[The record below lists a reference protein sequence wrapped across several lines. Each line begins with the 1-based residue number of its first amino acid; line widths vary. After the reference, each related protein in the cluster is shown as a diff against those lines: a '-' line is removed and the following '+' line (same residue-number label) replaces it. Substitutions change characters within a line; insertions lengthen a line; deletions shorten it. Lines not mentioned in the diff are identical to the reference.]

1 MFEPSIRVV
10 SLIPLTMRSLSVR
23 TAFAYGLALLALSS
37 CRGATQPV
45 VVIPGATHPA
55 GNLSTKIIG
64 LTGRPF
70 AVRVSSAG
78 VVYATQQDAN
88 SVASFNIADATTGPS
103 VAVGADPGDVVFT
116 RNGAKAFVSA
126 FYGGSIHVIDVA
138 SGRQTASIPVSSNT
152 YRLVLSSD
160 ESTLFV
166 SSTDGRVYT
175 VSTSGERVTGSVQL
189 GSAIQGLALSPSGAS
204 LVASSTNGSVWL
216 LDATTLKILASSVP
230 GGHLQ
235 DVAFSKDASEIY
247 VAAEDGWVDVLDGS
261 SLQRISRI
269 TLDGMAPFGLA
280 VTPDDAQLYVT
291 SPLSGQLAIIDR
303 GTRALKQTIRVSGA
317 PRRVAFNSTGSIAVI
332 ANEANWVDLVR

>member
-1 MFEPSIRVV
+1 
-10 SLIPLTMRSLSVR
+10 MRSVSVGR
-23 TAFAYGLALLALSS
+23 ALAYGLALFALNNCSS
-37 CRGATQPV
+37 ATQP
-45 VVIPGATHPA
+45 IIGNSGATHPA
-55 GNLSTKIIG
+55 GNLSTRING
-64 LTGRPF
+64 LSGRPF

-88 SVASFNIADATTGPS
+88 SVASFNLADATTGPS

-126 FYGGSIHVIDVA
+126 FNGGSIHVIDVA
-138 SGRQTASIPVSSNT
+138 SSRQTASIPVSSNA

-175 VSTSGERVTGSVQL
+175 VSSSGERVTGSVQL
-189 GSAIQGLALSPSGAS
+189 GGAIQGLALSPSGAS
-204 LVASSTNGSVWL
+204 LLACSTNGSIWL
-216 LDATTLKILASSVP
+216 LDATTLKILASGVP
-230 GGHLQ
+230 GGYLQ

-247 VAAEDGWVDVLDGS
+247 VASEDGWVDVLDGS
-261 SLQRISRI
+261 SLQRIGRI

-280 VTPDDAQLYVT
+280 VTPDDVQLYVT

-303 GTRALKQTIRVSGA
+303 GTRTIKQTIRVSDV
-317 PRRVAFNSTGSIAVI
+317 P
-332 ANEANWVDLVR
+332 